1 MISLGILSLI
11 ILGYFA
17 LLFAVATWAE
27 RRGRKNRS
35 LIANPTVYTLS
46 MAVYCT
52 SWTFYGSVGRAA
64 TTGLDFIAVYLG
76 PTLMAF
82 TWWFFLRKM
91 LRLSKELK
99 LVSIADF
106 ISSRYGNSVF
116 LGAVV
121 TLFAVIGIMPYI
133 ALQIKAVSQ
142 TLSLIAGPFFTNPG
156 TQFNHLPHILH
167 LDTTF
172 VLAMILG
179 VFSVLFGA
187 RRLDASERHEGLV
200 AAIALESLVKLV
212 AFLAVGVFVTYGL
225 FNGFGDVFARFLD
238 RFPEKKDLL
247 LLDTAQSSYTTWATL
262 TIMGMMAFMFLPRQ
276 FHIMVVEN
284 TREDHIRKAM
294 WRFPTYLFLI
304 NLFVIPIALGGLL
317 LTDGD
322 SSLADYF
329 VVSIP
334 LMADQPWLAVVAF
347 IGGFSAAAGMVM
359 VSSVALSTMMLNN
372 LLVPI
377 ILKIKSLQDR
387 DISGL
392 LIHLKRICIFVAIF
406 FGYLFYKIIGDS
418 YALVKIGFISFIAA
432 TQFAPAVICG
442 LFWRRANHLGA
453 LVGLILGF
461 VVWFYTLLVPSFVF
475 SGWLGDG
482 ILEHGL
488 FHIDLLRPLQL
499 FGLQGLDMWSHSLL
513 WTMFFNVGALV
524 SFSFLSG
531 QDEEQ
536 RRQATQFVD
545 VFNKPLA
552 ALGKKQR
559 LSKAPP
565 VTEFVELMS
574 KFIGEEKAEE
584 ALSGY
589 LGDRRLMEADL
600 ADLKQFTERTLAGYV
615 GSAPANIIVDNYL
628 ATRGSRMEDIFDIF
642 GSVNISRT
650 ASREQLQVLFEAAKV
665 VASGRELQ
673 AVLDDL
679 LELLTRQFPFD
690 LCSVRIVDEEGKKLQ
705 VRSQTGMSSQHLDH
719 SDRDASKDTIIG
731 EAFVTNSIQVVN
743 DTDEIG
749 RPVTAQIMHREGIKS
764 FAHVP
769 ITIEDR
775 PIGVLSAFS
784 RTDKG
789 IFTEEFIEVFQSIA
803 AQLGIAWRNA
813 RQTERII
820 TARQHE
826 RELEIAKNIQ
836 LGLLPDNPPQIPGV
850 SLAGICVTASHV
862 GGDYYDFLINDDNS
876 LDVVIADVSGH
887 NVAAALI
894 MAEVRTFIH
903 ARAMSR
909 QDARY
914 LTTALNSFFYT
925 NLVKAEM
932 FITLFYLKYFP
943 DSKRIAYCNAGHNPP
958 LVWRKSQQIIQH
970 LDAEGL
976 ILGIKPD
983 VEYEIKSDQL
993 EAGDLV
999 LLYTDGIT
1007 EARNERGEFFG
1018 EQRLYALIRER
1029 DEAEPQEIIDHLL
1042 NNVHAF
1048 TGSQNFKDDITL
1060 VVMQI
1065 EDGYIETHSC

>member
-17 LLFAVATWAE
+17 ILFAVATLAE
-27 RRGRKNRS
+27 RRGRRNRS

-142 TLSLIAGPFFTNPG
+142 TLSLIAGPSFHEPGMQFTR
-156 TQFNHLPHILH
+156 LPHILH

-172 VLAMILG
+172 VLAVMLG
-179 VFSVLFGA
+179 IFSVLFGA
-187 RRLDASERHEGLV
+187 RQLDASERHEGLV
-200 AAIALESLVKLV
+200 AAIALESIVKLV
-212 AFLAVGVFVTYGL
+212 AFLAVGIFVTYGL
-225 FNGFGDVFARFLD
+225 FDGFGDVFIRFLD

-247 LLDTAQSSYTTWATL
+247 LLDTPQSSYTTWATMI
-262 TIMGMMAFMFLPRQ
+262 IMAMMAFMFLPRQ

-284 TREDHIRKAM
+284 TREEHLREAM
-294 WRFPTYLFLI
+294 WRFPSYLFLI
-304 NLFVIPIALGGLL
+304 TLFVMPIALGGLL

-329 VVSIP
+329 LVFIP
-334 LMADQPWLAVVAF
+334 LLADQPWLAVVAF

-377 ILKIKSLQDR
+377 ILQIKTLQER

-392 LIHLKRICIFVAIF
+392 LVHLKRICIFVAIF
-406 FGYLFYKIIGDS
+406 FGYLFYKVIGDS

-442 LFWRRANHLGA
+442 LFWKRANHLGA

-461 VVWFYTLLVPSFVF
+461 VVWFYTLLIPSFVF

-488 FHIDLLRPLQL
+488 FHFSLLRPLQL

-524 SFSFLSG
+524 SFSFLTG
-531 QDEEQ
+531 QNEEQ
-536 RRQATQFVD
+536 KRQATQFVD

-552 ALGKKQR
+552 PVGKKQR

-584 ALSGY
+584 ALRGY
-589 LGDRRLMEADL
+589 LGDRRLTETDL

-615 GSAPANIIVDNYL
+615 GSAPAKIIVDNYL
-628 ATRGSRMEDIFDIF
+628 ATRGSKMEDVFDIF

-673 AVLDDL
+673 TVLDDL

-690 LCSVRIVDEEGKKLQ
+690 LSIVRIIDEEGKKLK
-705 VRSQTGMSSQHLDH
+705 VRSQKGMSSQHMDD
-719 SDRDASKDTIIG
+719 SDREASKNTIIG
-731 EAFVTNSIQVVN
+731 EAFVTNTIQVVN
-743 DTDEIG
+743 DTDDIN
-749 RPVTAQIMHREGIKS
+749 RPVTAQIMQREGIKS
-764 FAHVP
+764 FAHAP

-813 RQTERII
+813 RQTEHLIA
-820 TARQHE
+820 ARQHE

-836 LGLLPDNPPQIPGV
+836 MGLLPAQPPEVPGISMAGTCV
-850 SLAGICVTASHV
+850 SAAHV
-862 GGDYYDFLINDDNS
+862 GGDYYDFLVNEDNS

-894 MAEVRTFIH
+894 MAEVRTFIQG
-903 ARAMSR
+903 RAASR
-909 QDARY
+909 QDARH
-914 LTTALNSFFYT
+914 LTRALNSFFYT

-943 DSKRIAYCNAGHNPP
+943 DSQRIAYCNAGHNPP
-958 LVWRKSQQIIQH
+958 LVWRKSQQTIHH

-976 ILGIKPD
+976 ILGIMSD
-983 VEYEIKSDQL
+983 VEYEIKSDEL

-999 LLYTDGIT
+999 LLYTDGVT
-1007 EARNERGEFFG
+1007 EARNEKGEFFG
-1018 EQRLYALIRER
+1018 EQGLYNFIKEHK
-1029 DEAEPQEIIDHLL
+1029 DEEPEKIIAQLL
-1042 NNVHAF
+1042 NELHAF
-1048 TGSQNFKDDITL
+1048 TGSHIFKDDITL
-1060 VVMQI
+1060 VVMRI
-1065 EDGYIETHSC
+1065 EEGQ